1 MSLEALV
8 SIIIQGLTL
17 GMLYFLIAAGLSL
30 IFGLMDV
37 LNFAHGSIFMI
48 GAYIA
53 LTVFYNLGGGQFGV
67 FIPAPLAP
75 MLLKLGL
82 QPGVALIANSN
93 LRFVIGLLAGT
104 LVGAGLGA
112 LIEWSMIRPLYK
124 RPIFQILLTLGLA
137 YVLSELVRNI
147 WGFNPYNLEKP
158 AALAQS
164 VEIINR
170 FVPVYKFFLI
180 ALGFTLF
187 IVVWALLQK
196 SRLGIIIRAG
206 VENGEM
212 VQALGINV
220 RKVFTLVFSLGA
232 GLAALGG
239 AAAGPFVGISPTMGI
254 SYQLSGFIVVVIGGM
269 GSIPGAAVGSIL
281 VGLAQAFAANKLSP
295 LVANAIL
302 VGLMGVV
309 LLLKPEGLFGV
320 KKEGGK

>member
-1 MSLEALV
+1 MDLESLV
-8 SIIIQGLTL
+8 SILIQGLTM
-17 GMLYFLIAAGLSL
+17 GMLFFLIAAGLSL

-48 GAYIA
+48 GAYVA
-53 LTVFYNLGGGQFGV
+53 TTVFYDLGGGLFGAYL
-67 FIPAPLAP
+67 PPPLAQA
-75 MLLKLGL
+75 LLGMGL
-82 QPGVALIANSN
+82 QANVPLVADSN
-93 LRFVIGLLAGT
+93 VRFVIALAAGALT
-104 LVGAGLGA
+104 GAGLGA

-158 AALAQS
+158 ALLAQS
-164 VEIINR
+164 VEVVER
-170 FVPVYKFFLI
+170 MVPIYKFFII
-180 ALGFTLF
+180 ALGFAVL
-187 IVVWALLQK
+187 VGVWVLLQR

-220 RKVFTLVFSLGA
+220 RRVFTLVFTLGA

-239 AAAGPFVGISPTMGI
+239 AAAGPFVGVSTTMGM
-254 SYQLSGFIVVVIGGM
+254 SYQLSAFVVVVIGGL
-269 GSIPGAAVGSIL
+269 GSIPGAAVGSLL

-302 VGLMGVV
+302 VGMMGLV
-309 LLLKPEGLFGV
+309 LLLKPEGLFGT
-320 KKEGGK
+320 KKEGGR

>member
-8 SIIIQGLTL
+8 SIVIQGLTL

-48 GAYIA
+48 GAYVA
-53 LTVFYNLGGGQFGV
+53 LTVFYDLGGGLFGA
-67 FIPAPLAP
+67 FLPPPLAP
-75 MLLKLGL
+75 ALLKLGF
-82 QPGVALIANSN
+82 QPGAALIASSN
-93 LRFVIGLLAGT
+93 VRFIIALLAGT
-104 LVGAGLGA
+104 LVGLGLGA

-158 AALAQS
+158 AALMES

-180 ALGFTLF
+180 GLGFALF
-187 IVVWALLQK
+187 VAVWVLLQK

-206 VENGEM
+206 VENSEM

-220 RKVFTLVFSLGA
+220 RRVFTLVFALGA

-239 AAAGPFVGISPTMGI
+239 AAAGPFVGISPLMGI

-269 GSIPGAAVGSIL
+269 GSLPGAAVGSVL

-302 VGLMGVV
+302 VGVMGLV
-309 LLLKPEGLFGV
+309 LLVKPEGLFGT
-320 KKEGGK
+320 KKEGGR

>member
-75 MLLKLGL
+75 TLLKLGL

-180 ALGFTLF
+180 GLGFTLF

-269 GSIPGAAVGSIL
+269 GSIPGVAVGSIL

>member
-75 MLLKLGL
+75 TLLKLGL
-82 QPGVALIANSN
+82 QPGVALIADSN
-93 LRFVIGLLAGT
+93 LRFVIALLAGT

-124 RPIFQILLTLGLA
+124 RPIFQVLLTLGLA

-164 VEIINR
+164 VEIIHR
-170 FVPVYKFFLI
+170 FVPIYKFFLI
-180 ALGFTLF
+180 ALGFVLF
-187 IVVWALLQK
+187 VLVWTLLQK

-220 RKVFTLVFSLGA
+220 RKVFTLVFALGA

-254 SYQLSGFIVVVIGGM
+254 AYQLSGFIVVVIGGM